1 MSPLKARLSR
11 PGGALLFPLG
21 APAPPPAA
29 ATSDFLAD
37 VLTER
42 GSSGTGMVSRFEQS
56 PYRGGGAR
64 IDLLPLYL
72 YGREHLYLHSY
83 PAGLKSAF
91 GSDKRAAAFLSHRF
105 ERFPVD
111 RVPASLAGMS
121 ARRPRTQFRLSYQ

>member
-64 IDLLPLYL
+64 IDLLPPYL
-72 YGREHLYLHSY
+72 YEGEHLYPPSY
-83 PAGLKSAF
+83 PAGPKSDF
-91 GSDKRAAAFLSHRF
+91 WSDQRAAAFLSPRF
-105 ERFPVD
+105 GKFSVD
-111 RVPASLAGMS
+111 RVAASL
-121 ARRPRTQFRLSYQ
+121 PRKSPPRS

>member
-56 PYRGGGAR
+56 PYRGGGGR
-64 IDLLPLYL
+64 IDLLPLFL
-72 YGREHLYLHSY
+72 YEGGHLYLHSY
-83 PAGLKSAF
+83 RAGLKSDF
-91 GSDKRAAAFLSHRF
+91 GSGKRAGAFLSPRF
-105 ERFPVD
+105 ERFSVG
-111 RVPASLAGMS
+111 RVAEGLAANS
-121 ARRPRTQFRLSYQ
+121 PRVS